1 MADILITIVD
11 DDGLVRLTTTKLL
24 ESHGFVVEAFGSAEH
39 FLENG
44 SLKDTACLLLDVHMP
59 GMSGLDLQF
68 HLALATHH
76 IPIVFVTGMVDNA
89 IREQAFQAGAVA
101 FLHKPLLERNLLEA
115 IRSALRRRGISWSVE
130 QL

>member
-24 ESHGFVVEAFGSAEH
+24 ESYGFVVEAFGSAEH
-39 FLENG
+39 FLESG

-68 HLALATHH
+68 HLALTTHH
-76 IPIVFVTGMVDNA
+76 IPIVFVTGIADNA
-89 IREQAFQAGAVA
+89 VREQAFRAGAVA

-115 IRSALRRRGISWSVE
+115 IRSALRRRGISWTAR
-130 QL
+130 QF